1 MISLKNARITDGLP
15 QIVKADPKVQAMSA
29 AIGKQTEKLIEMAK
43 SISVY
48 ACIDAAPER
57 VLDLLAMEFRVP
69 MYTVDGYTAEQKRS
83 LVKSALSYWAAAGS
97 GQAVEDICTQIF
109 GDAEIVEWF
118 EVSGRTAGTF
128 RISTSNPNI
137 TEDNLGEFRKTVEAV
152 KRLSAHLDQIDL
164 QLSIDGDLML
174 GMGITTGSTVEF
186 IL

>member
-1 MISLKNARITDGLP
+1 MISLKNSRITDGLP
-15 QIVKADPKVQAMSA
+15 RIVAADPKIMAMSA
-29 AIGKQTEKLIEMAK
+29 AIGRQTEKLIEMAG
-43 SISVY
+43 SIAVY
-48 ACIDAAPER
+48 SSIDAAPER
-57 VLDLLAMEFRVP
+57 ALDLLAMELRVP
-69 MYTVDGYTAEQKRS
+69 MYTVDRYTVDQKRS

-118 EVSGRTAGTF
+118 EASGRTVGTF

-164 QLSIDGDLML
+164 QLSIDVNLML

-186 IL
+186 TL